1 MTWLIV
7 IGVFIVLL
15 FLHIAMAV
23 SGRKDGLLDM
33 LAWLFNGVVIIA
45 IIGLPIAGG
54 FWLYMEGYQE
64 DAGAALTQME
74 DAIGLSDGL
83 IIMGSVMGVLGLL
96 LFVKDLRNLLKK
108 GDPSRPPQPKPA
120 SSVFLDY

>member
-15 FLHIAMAV
+15 FLHIAMV
-23 SGRKDGLLDM
+23 ISGRKDGLLDM
-33 LAWLFNGVVIIA
+33 FAWLFNGVVIIA

-54 FWLYMEGYQE
+54 FWLYTEGYQE

-83 IIMGSVMGVLGLL
+83 IIMGSVMGVFGLL
-96 LFVKDLRNLLKK
+96 LFVKDVAESFKER
-108 GDPSRPPQPKPA
+108 RP
-120 SSVFLDY
+120 L